1 MTAMQKFE
9 FAILTV
15 LLAVFI
21 FLNIY
26 LLIKSKNEK
35 QHLLKRIKILED
47 AVDYDYLTG
56 VHTRFSF
63 VNKVNDMLTTNPCGI
78 LLIFDIDNFK
88 MINDTCGH
96 IEGDKLLS
104 RFGDRLKKG
113 FDSRALI
120 GRLGGDEFMIFISGN
135 IKKDYVDDMIE
146 KSGIL
151 SFNDI
156 QTKVKIAVSCG
167 AAYAPQGGLTFEE
180 LYQKADKALYASKN
194 KADSVVYYGFV
205 NKNFT

>member
-21 FLNIY
+21 FLNVY
-26 LLIKSKNEK
+26 LLLKSKNEK
-35 QHLLKRIKILED
+35 RHLLKRIKMLED

-63 VNKVNDMLTTNPCGI
+63 VNKVNDMLMTNPCGI

-104 RFGDRLKKG
+104 CFGDKLKKG
-113 FDSRALI
+113 FDSSALI

-135 IKKDYVDDMIE
+135 IQKDYVDNLIK

-156 QTKVKIAVSCG
+156 QTKVKITVSCG
-167 AAYAPQGGLTFEE
+167 AAYAPGCGATFEE
-180 LYQKADKALYASKN
+180 LYQNADKALYESKN
-194 KADSVVYYGFV
+194 EDYSVVYSE
-205 NKNFT
+205 